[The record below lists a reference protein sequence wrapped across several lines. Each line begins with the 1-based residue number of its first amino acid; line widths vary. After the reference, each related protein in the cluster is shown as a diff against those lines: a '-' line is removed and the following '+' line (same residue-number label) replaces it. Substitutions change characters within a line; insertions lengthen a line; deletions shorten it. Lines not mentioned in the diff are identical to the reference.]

1 MTRAVEVVPSADH
14 DRPKE
19 QMEDTIRRSAPCPDC
34 GTEMLWTQNAWDA
47 DNADSETRAAYRCLN
62 GHVVDPSMT
71 RQCPA
76 CGVHDTTL
84 MDVTEGRQEFRCSCG
99 EVFGFPR

>member
-1 MTRAVEVVPSADH
+1 
-14 DRPKE
+14 
-19 QMEDTIRRSAPCPDC
+19 MENTIRRSAPCPDC
-34 GTEMLWTQNAWDA
+34 GAEMVWTQNAWPA
-47 DNADSETRAAYRCLN
+47 GSETSAAYRCVN

-84 MDVTEGRQEFRCSCG
+84 MDGAEGQQEFRCCRCG
-99 EVFGFPR
+99 EAFRFPR